1 MNNQT
6 QPQVNLR
13 RKDGAEWERC
23 VFAEVLI
30 PDVPNVFGDLWS
42 RAAIRECA
50 YEFMRRGFG
59 IDVEHD
65 NVDVNA
71 AGALA
76 LGGGAYVIESFIVRE
91 GDPDFIEGSWV
102 IGMKVVDDDL
112 WERILSNEI
121 NGYSY
126 EATVSFLPAILA
138 DSDDGT
144 RTGYT
149 EPDPYDG
156 HRHAF
161 AVLVDANNRPL
172 SGGTDEVDGHSHTIS
187 THTVTD
193 ETDGHSHRFNLVTG
207 KAKAS

>member
-1 MNNQT
+1 MSK
-6 QPQVNLR
+6 PGIAHLK
-13 RKDGAEWERC
+13 RKDGDEWERV

-30 PDVPNVFGDLWS
+30 PNVPNVFGDLWS
-42 RAAIRECA
+42 PAAVREAA
-50 YEFMRRGFG
+50 YEFMRQGYG
-59 IDVEHD
+59 IDVDHD
-65 NVDVNA
+65 NVDVS
-71 AGALA
+71 GP
-76 LGGGAYVIESFIVRE
+76 VHVVESFIVRS

-102 IGMKVVDDDL
+102 VAMRVEDDTL
-112 WERILSNEI
+112 WQKILDNEI

-126 EATVSFLPAILA
+126 EATVNFLAGIFV
-138 DSDDGT
+138 DETDDGT

-193 ETDGHSHRFNLVTG
+193 ESDGHSHRFNLVTG
-207 KAKAS
+207 KDAT